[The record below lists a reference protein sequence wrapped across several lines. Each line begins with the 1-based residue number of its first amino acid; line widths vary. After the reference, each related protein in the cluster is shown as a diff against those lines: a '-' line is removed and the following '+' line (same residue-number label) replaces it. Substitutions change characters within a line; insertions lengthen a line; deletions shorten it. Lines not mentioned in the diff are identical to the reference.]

1 MSVLVFAV
9 LGVSSVPAQKGRVL
23 LKDGRFLNGSVAR
36 MSAIDEG
43 MEIKGQYRIKTIVV
57 VDDGLR
63 KTFVPSHRVAQTA
76 VDTGEQQHTYKIPQ
90 RNVADF
96 GTAITLLGDY
106 DTTARFDKYGRRI
119 IGVRHPG
126 GVEPMIQ
133 VITEINPRYVRAQA
147 IKSVWD
153 MRIATNAIPRE
164 VLSPIILNQLDDPE
178 NLEERKGLVRFYI
191 QAELYETAIE
201 EIDSLLRDFGDSPRV
216 VEQLSPYLARVRS
229 LAAERLLRELESRF
243 QAGQTDL
250 VERRLKAFETEDVP
264 GKVVQDARR
273 MLSRYEELR
282 RRRTTILSRFDA
294 LLAEEKFPDAET
306 QEKVLRIRAEMEA
319 EINFNT
325 ISRFAMF
332 ELHANNPN
340 YDHSQK
346 LALAISGWFLG
357 SNIEVD
363 RLSTAVAL
371 LDVRELVA
379 RFLNETNVL
388 KRQAILEDLAK
399 REARSP
405 AIIAK
410 ILAYMKPPR
419 NPVVGPPVT
428 GGTDGEK
435 SGKAEESAFQ
445 WSSGS
450 GSANKTDA
458 GETASP
464 SFSPSLSP
472 SLSPPGH
479 PGFYVLEREGFL
491 PGDPLYKSYRYCVQ
505 LPPEYDPNRRYPAVV
520 SLHGATTTPE
530 RQIDWW
536 AGEWKNGERFGQAT
550 RHGYIVIAPY
560 WNPGMLLDY
569 DFSGMS
575 HGAVLYTLKDALARF
590 NIDTDHVYLSGH
602 GIGGTAAWDIGAA
615 HPDLWAGVIPI
626 GAVAGKYINIY
637 AENMRKLPFY
647 YVGGELEGV
656 NMTSALKRNAP
667 VFNKYLVPTS
677 NPFEATVVLYRGRG
691 SESFSDEL
699 LRLFD
704 WMKRHTRD
712 PVPKEFN
719 VRSMRHWDDFFW
731 QVELGDM
738 SKDRKLAPCVL
749 DPVYWPEKDSGINT
763 PKNVVRVES
772 KILPAVNAVRVK
784 IAPGTDPVGGNPGVV
799 VFLTP
804 EMIDFEAKAEIT
816 VNDRPYH
823 PVNGFVEPNIE
834 TILEDARTRCDR
846 LHPFWVRLL
855 KRGRE

>member
-1 MSVLVFAV
+1 MTTLEIREKYQTIIKENTALSE
-9 LGVSSVPAQKGRVL
+9 R
-23 LKDGRFLNGSVAR
+23 LKRR
-36 MSAIDEG
+36 MH
-43 MEIKGQYRIKTIVV
+43 
-57 VDDGLR
+57 L
-63 KTFVPSHRVAQTA
+63 
-76 VDTGEQQHTYKIPQ
+76 
-90 RNVADF
+90 F
-96 GTAITLLGDY
+96 GTVRLLLVVGLVALWIMFSGTDRMFLA
-106 DTTARFDKYGRRI
+106 TVSALFI
-119 IGVRHPG
+119 IPFIVLMIRHS
-126 GVEPMIQ
+126 
-133 VITEINPRYVRAQA
+133 R
-147 IKSVWD
+147 
-153 MRIATNAIPRE
+153 
-164 VLSPIILNQLDDPE
+164 LS
-178 NLEERKGLVRFYI
+178 ERKHYADAL
-191 QAELYETAIE
+191 
-201 EIDSLLRDFGDSPRV
+201 
-216 VEQLSPYLARVRS
+216 
-229 LAAERLLRELESRF
+229 RLLCEN
-243 QAGQTDL
+243 
-250 VERRLKAFETEDVP
+250 
-264 GKVVQDARR
+264 
-273 MLSRYEELR
+273 
-282 RRRTTILSRFDA
+282 
-294 LLAEEKFPDAET
+294 
-306 QEKVLRIRAEMEA
+306 EM
-319 EINFNT
+319 
-325 ISRFAMF
+325 
-332 ELHANNPN
+332 
-340 YDHSQK
+340 K
-346 LALAISGWFLG
+346 G
-357 SNIEVD
+357 
-363 RLSTAVAL
+363 
-371 LDVRELVA
+371 
-379 RFLNETNVL
+379 
-388 KRQAILEDLAK
+388 
-399 REARSP
+399 
-405 AIIAK
+405 
-410 ILAYMKPPR
+410 
-419 NPVVGPPVT
+419 
-428 GGTDGEK
+428 
-435 SGKAEESAFQ
+435 
-445 WSSGS
+445 
-450 GSANKTDA
+450 
-458 GETASP
+458 
-464 SFSPSLSP
+464 
-472 SLSPPGH
+472 
-479 PGFYVLEREGFL
+479 
-491 PGDPLYKSYRYCVQ
+491 
-505 LPPEYDPNRRYPAVV
+505 
-520 SLHGATTTPE
+520 
-530 RQIDWW
+530 
-536 AGEWKNGERFGQAT
+536 
-550 RHGYIVIAPY
+550 
-560 WNPGMLLDY
+560 LDY

-738 SKDRKLAPCVL
+738 SKDRKLAPCVI
-749 DPVYWPEKDSGINT
+749 DPIYWPEKDSGINT